1 MMLTL
6 AAVAIPVAV
15 SQLLQ
20 EAATALNAGRTQQA
34 REMIATAVKQGASG
48 TDVDRLLAD
57 LAYVQGDWPGAF
69 TRYQALLATKRNDAA
84 LLQQAGIAAL
94 RVGAVTEAISFL
106 DQAVAQPAA
115 SWRSWNARAVA
126 ADWQQD
132 WAIADEAYAKAK
144 ALAPANGQLLN
155 NHGWSLLLRG
165 ELDAALKLLS
175 EAAVLAPSD
184 RRIGANLDLARAAT
198 SAILPTRR
206 AGESNEAFAARLNDA
221 GVIAARNGDKP
232 KAVAAFA
239 RALEASDRWFARAAN
254 NLAQVE
260 PAR

>member
-1 MMLTL
+1 MMLAV
-6 AAVAIPVAV
+6 AAVAVPVATA
-15 SQLLQ
+15 QLLE
-20 EAATALNAGRTQQA
+20 EADTALSAGRVQQA
-34 REMIATAVKQGASG
+34 REMIARAVKDGASG
-48 TDVDRLLAD
+48 TKIDRLLAD
-57 LAYVQGDWPGAF
+57 LAYVQGDWSSAYA
-69 TRYQALLATKRNDAA
+69 RYKALLATQHNDPIV
-84 LLQQAGIAAL
+84 LQQAGTAAL
-94 RVGAVTEAISFL
+94 RAGAVAEAVSFL
-106 DQAVAQPAA
+106 NEAVAQPSA

-132 WAIADEAYAKAK
+132 WAAADEAYAKAR

-175 EAAVLAPSD
+175 KAAVLAPSD

-206 AGESNEAFAARLNDA
+206 VGESNEAFAARLNDA
-221 GVIAARNGDKP
+221 GVIAAHNGDKP

-239 RALEASDRWFARAAN
+239 RALEVSDRWFARAAN

-260 PAR
+260 PPR